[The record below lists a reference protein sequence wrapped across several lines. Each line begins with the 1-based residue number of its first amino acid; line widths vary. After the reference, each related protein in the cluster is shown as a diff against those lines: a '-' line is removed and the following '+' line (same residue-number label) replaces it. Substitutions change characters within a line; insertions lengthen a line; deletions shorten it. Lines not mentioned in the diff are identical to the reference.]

1 VSAPAWPSSATGSS
15 TLASS
20 AAKRHGQPSQGLV
33 LVKAAGK
40 LAVRIPKGESPATM
54 PFEPLTPTTLL
65 LQADTLVTP

>member
-1 VSAPAWPSSATGSS
+1 
-15 TLASS
+15 
-20 AAKRHGQPSQGLV
+20 LV